1 MCFTPVS
8 FGPTKLEIPVRDKDS
23 SLSWTLV
30 NYVRKKFHNIGTW
43 RLKEFFVVSDSPQAG
58 NPY

>member
-8 FGPTKLEIPVRDKDS
+8 FGPSKLEIPERDKDS

-43 RLKEFFVVSDSPQAG
+43 LLKEFFVVYESHQTG
-58 NPY
+58 NPH